1 MSTRALIKDV
11 VIAGLI
17 NLSSFIICCN
27 VNTFYKFIL
36 SFLFQFI
43 LYIVKK
49 FIIMI
54 IVIRHN

>member
-17 NLSSFIICCN
+17 NLSSFICCN